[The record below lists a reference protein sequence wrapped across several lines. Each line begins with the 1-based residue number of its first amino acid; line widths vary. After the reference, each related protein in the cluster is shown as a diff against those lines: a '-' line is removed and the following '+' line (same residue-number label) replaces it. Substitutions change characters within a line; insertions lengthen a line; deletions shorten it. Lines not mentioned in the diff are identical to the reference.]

1 MDKLL
6 QLNEFFVEGGHQ
18 EISHVLLNLIQP
30 TNEKEEK
37 EKGYFFAI
45 CEINHGNIQQITEL
59 QRIMGEIENG
69 YYETNDT
76 KDKNALEIVLEKI
89 NSQNL
94 ALFSLNLS
102 LNCVIGA
109 IKSNEIIF
117 SYCGKPN
124 IVLFYAGKEKIYK
137 KMDLTENE
145 DEEVDE
151 GKTLFSQM
159 VTGKVSPG
167 DFFFIGTKKIT
178 EYFNHDRL
186 QKIITTRDPQQSTEH
201 IRRVLSELKNGL
213 SFGGLI
219 INLKEKY
226 AVEKAPEKKNPFFP
240 KNPEKVNSLFLME
253 QKTANTLSP
262 SLFSD
267 WGNKIKNKTSF
278 LKFSEK
284 KSVPE
289 KISQNTDTQ
298 INSAHLKQRLSD
310 KINKESLE
318 KIAKVIGKYLWV
330 AVKHFGKALW
340 WLFLLFAAILASL
353 FKTLK
358 EIFFYLINY
367 KGQRRQIKER
377 WSQAIYSYK
386 QNFKHLPLM
395 TKILGLMSLV
405 VLTIFIASL
414 FYLQHSKKIQKENLY
429 YEQTF
434 SLLEEKIEEAE
445 SLIIYT
451 DQNTMVS
458 LKNEI
463 KNILDSLKCR
473 ETDEATCRIIKENY
487 NKLEKKIQKF
497 VENPNI
503 SMLVNWNILGCA
515 EATKFTKV
523 DGRLLGVSPGGN
535 SLCVYNLLTKDG
547 TATLKIPGDSG
558 AALTF
563 SFRDEK
569 SSLFFTANNNLYRYS
584 SEQNSFEKMTTSFPE
599 QNYNL
604 KDFLTYGSRLY
615 TLDTLNNQIYRH
627 DAILSGYGL
636 GKEWVKS
643 KEVDIKKGVSFAI
656 DGDLYLLKE
665 QGEILKFNAGE
676 LQTFAVSGVEP
687 TLQNGTKIWTYSEDK
702 QIYILDNVEKRLVVL
717 NKDGTLK
724 NQYTSDQFENPTD
737 MIIEEKNKTA
747 YILDKGRVYQIELK

>member
-18 EISHVLLNLIQP
+18 EISHVLLNIIQP

-45 CEINHGNIQQITEL
+45 CEISHGNIQQITEL
-59 QRIMGEIENG
+59 QRIMDEIENG
-69 YYETNDT
+69 YYETADIEG
-76 KDKNALEIVLEKI
+76 KNSLETVLEKI

-102 LNCVIGA
+102 LNCVVGA
-109 IKSNEIIF
+109 IKSNEIVF

-124 IVLFYAGKEKIYK
+124 IILFYTGKDKIYK
-137 KMDLTENE
+137 KMDLTES
-145 DEEVDE
+145 EEEEGDE

-159 VTGKVSPG
+159 VQGKVSQG
-167 DFFFIGTKKIT
+167 DFFFVGTKKIT

-186 QKIITTRDPQQSTEH
+186 QKIITTRDPGQSAEH

-226 AVEKAPEKKNPFFP
+226 AVEKAPERRPVISH

-262 SLFSD
+262 SLFS
-267 WGNKIKNKTSF
+267 GLGKKIKDKASLFKNF
-278 LKFSEK
+278 EK
-284 KSVPE
+284 KPVVE
-289 KISQNTDTQ
+289 KNSPITDTQ
-298 INSAHLKQRLSD
+298 INASHLKQRLGE
-310 KINKESLE
+310 KINKEIFINIS
-318 KIAKVIGKYLWV
+318 KTIAKYLWS
-330 AVKHFGKALW
+330 ATKNLGRFLW
-340 WLFLLFAAILASL
+340 WLILLIIAVLASL
-353 FKTLK
+353 AKLLK
-358 EIFFYLINY
+358 ELFVYLINY

-377 WSQAIYSYK
+377 WSKAIYSYK

-395 TKILGLMSLV
+395 TKILGMASLT
-405 VLTIFIASL
+405 VLFIFIASL
-414 FYLQHSKKIQKENLY
+414 FYLQNSKKIQKENLY

-434 SLLEEKIEEAE
+434 SSLEQKIEEAQ
-445 SLIIYT
+445 SLVLYT
-451 DQNTMVS
+451 DQATMVS

-463 KNILDSLKCR
+463 KSVLDSLQCR
-473 ETDEATCRIIKENY
+473 ETDEANCRIIKENFD
-487 NKLEKKIQKF
+487 KLEKKIQKF

-503 SMLVNWNILGCA
+503 SMLVNWNILGCN
-515 EATKFTKV
+515 EVKNFVKTNGK
-523 DGRLLGVSPGGN
+523 LLGISPGGN

-547 TATLKIPGDSG
+547 TGSLNLPGDAGIS
-558 AALTF
+558 LVS

-569 SSLFFTANNNLYRYS
+569 NSLFFTNNNSLYKYNS
-584 SEQNSFEKMTTSFPE
+584 DQSSFEKISISFPE
-599 QNYNL
+599 QNYSL
-604 KDFLTYGSRLY
+604 KELLTYSSRLY
-615 TLDTLNNQIYRH
+615 ALDTLNNQIYRH

-636 GKEWVKS
+636 GKGWIED
-643 KEVDIKKGVSFAI
+643 KEIDIKTGVSLAI

-665 QGEILKFNAGE
+665 HGEILKFTAGE
-676 LQTFAVSGVEP
+676 LQPFTVSGVEP
-687 TLQNGTKIWTYSEDK
+687 ELQNGTKIWTYSEDK
-702 QIYILDNVEKRLVVL
+702 QIYVLDSLEKRLVVL

-747 YILDKGRVYQIELK
+747 YILDKGRVFQIELK